1 MAISRMQEPRQL
13 YGLGS
18 LVKKITRPIKK
29 IVKSPI
35 GKAALIGLGGYAL
48 GGGFGASGF
57 KFANIPGFTAGKNFL
72 MGSPLGYKTASGS
85 VARSG
90 GLFSKLKGLSGSTKG
105 ILGLGAGAGL
115 LGGLFAKQPEE
126 TEEEYQARIQQLGPY
141 LKQYYSNVGDTFG
154 DQAVSPQEV
163 EDFVTSQS
171 IEYQGAKDGGIMG
184 YKDGGITFKEY
195 LEGRGKEE
203 KRNTREKLFKDYEE
217 FKRRQKVQ
225 EQKTMAAEGG
235 IIGAGGVTAEE
246 MKKIKKSSEYKGWKR
261 MYNMNADAAAEHP
274 RHSEFL
280 NVLKKVKKA
289 EGGIIMADVDE
300 MEVGPKG
307 KTALEESMEV
317 EPAMEDVKPTGLEA
331 LKKTLT
337 QIAMTLYKV
346 ATPMGMSFKMAKA
359 MYNRLPDISKQ
370 AVDDMGREMRSGMKA
385 SLDPVGMLDRKGEDD
400 EEVSETLI
408 MVEGKKDGGIMN
420 LGGKEMDLR
429 GGGFVPL
436 GKKERAD
443 DVPARLSKNEFVF
456 TADAVRAAGGG
467 SVKKGAQRMYDT
479 MKSLENRIR

>member
-29 IVKSPI
+29 VIKSPI

-48 GGGFGASGF
+48 GGGFGAGGF
-57 KFANIPGFTAGKNFL
+57 KFGNIPGFTAGKNFL

-90 GLFSKLKGLSGSTKG
+90 GLFSKLKGLSGTTKG

-126 TEEEYQARIQQLGPY
+126 SEEEYQARIEQLGPY

-171 IEYQGAKDGGIMG
+171 IEYQGAKDGGIIG
-184 YKDGGITFKEY
+184 KKKKEKDKSIKEKILPKKKKDR
-195 LEGRGKEE
+195 LEELRKE
-203 KRNTREKLFKDYEE
+203 L
-217 FKRRQKVQ
+217 
-225 EQKTMAAEGG
+225 
-235 IIGAGGVTAEE
+235 
-246 MKKIKKSSEYKGWKR
+246 
-261 MYNMNADAAAEHP
+261 NMQ
-274 RHSEFL
+274 
-280 NVLKKVKKA
+280 

-307 KTALEESMEV
+307 KTAIEESMEV
-317 EPAMEDVKPTGLEA
+317 EPNMEDVKPTGLEA

-370 AVDDMGREMRSGMKA
+370 AVDDMGREMRSGMKD

-429 GGGFVPL
+429 GGGFVPI

-467 SVKKGAQRMYDT
+467 SGKKGAQRMYDT
-479 MKSLENRIR
+479 MKSLENRIK

>member
-35 GKAALIGLGGYAL
+35 GKAALLAGGAYLAGGGGMPSFLGGKGLGG
-48 GGGFGASGF
+48 FSF
-57 KFANIPGFTAGKNFL
+57 NKIPGFLKAKNF
-72 MGSPLGYKTASGS
+72 MLGAPQDFG
-85 VARSG
+85 RSAG
-90 GLFSKLKGLSGSTKG
+90 FLDKIKGLGGAG
-105 ILGLGAGAGL
+105 ILGIGAGAGL
-115 LGGLFAKQPEE
+115 LGSLFSKQEDE
-126 TEEEYQARIQQLGPY
+126 TEEEFQARIQQLGPY
-141 LKQYYSNVGDTFG
+141 LRQYYGNVGDTFG

-184 YKDGGITFKEY
+184 YKSGGKICLPKDNPRVKDI
-195 LEGRGKEE
+195 LEGQR
-203 KRNTREKLFKDYEE
+203 
-217 FKRRQKVQ
+217 
-225 EQKTMAAEGG
+225 A
-235 IIGAGGVTAEE
+235 TAE
-246 MKKIKKSSEYKGWKR
+246 
-261 MYNMNADAAAEHP
+261 
-274 RHSEFL
+274 
-280 NVLKKVKKA
+280 

-307 KTALEESMEV
+307 KEEVMEESM
-317 EPAMEDVKPTGLEA
+317 MEDVRPTGLE
-331 LKKTLT
+331 KVGKTLMD
-337 QIAMTLYKV
+337 IATTLYKV
-346 ATPMGMSFKMAKA
+346 ATPMGMSYRMAKA
-359 MYNRLPDISKQ
+359 MYDRLPDISKQ
-370 AVDDMGREMRSGMKA
+370 TVDDMGKEMKEGLMA
-385 SLDPVGMLDRKGEDD
+385 SLDPVDMLDRKKVKEILERRKKEELEGEDD

-467 SVKKGAQRMYDT
+467 SVKKGAQKMYDT
-479 MKSLENRIR
+479 MKSLENRIK

>member
-48 GGGFGASGF
+48 GGGFGAGGF
-57 KFANIPGFTAGKNFL
+57 KFGNIPGFTTGKNFL
-72 MGSPLGYKTASGS
+72 FGSPLGYKTASGS
-85 VARSG
+85 VARSA
-90 GLFSKLKGLSGSTKG
+90 GLFSKLKGLGGAG
-105 ILGLGAGAGL
+105 ILGIGAGAGL
-115 LGGLFAKQPEE
+115 LGGLFAKQEDE
-126 TEEEYQARIQQLGPY
+126 TEEEYQARIEQLGPY

-154 DQAVSPQEV
+154 DQAVSPGEV

-195 LEGRGKEE
+195 LEGRGKKE
-203 KRNTREKLFKDYEE
+203 KRNTREKLLNDFKE
-217 FKRRQKVQ
+217 FKRRRKVADQ
-225 EQKTMAAEGG
+225 RTMAE
-235 IIGAGGVTAEE
+235 
-246 MKKIKKSSEYKGWKR
+246 
-261 MYNMNADAAAEHP
+261 D
-274 RHSEFL
+274 
-280 NVLKKVKKA
+280 
-289 EGGIIMADVDE
+289 GGIIMADVDE

-307 KTALEESMEV
+307 KEEVMEESM
-317 EPAMEDVKPTGLEA
+317 MEDVRPSGLEKVA
-331 LKKTLT
+331 STLVD
-337 QIAMTLYKV
+337 IATTLYKV
-346 ATPMGMSFKMAKA
+346 ATPMGMSYKMARA
-359 MYNRLPDISKQ
+359 MYDRLPDISKQ
-370 AVDDMGREMRSGMKA
+370 AVDDMGKEMQG
-385 SLDPVGMLDRKGEDD
+385 GDD
-400 EEVSETLI
+400 EEMSETLI

-429 GGGFVPL
+429 SGGFVPL

-467 SVKKGAQRMYDT
+467 SVKKGAQKMYDT

>member
-29 IVKSPI
+29 VIKSPI
-35 GKAALIGLGGYAL
+35 GKAALLGLGAYGLGGAL
-48 GGGFGASGF
+48 GGGGGLGNFRMLGSKFGSLFGGKALSPNAMGG
-57 KFANIPGFTAGKNFL
+57 KAPGFGNFL
-72 MGSPLGYKTASGS
+72 SRAFGGAKSAL
-85 VARSG
+85 G
-90 GLFSKLKGLSGSTKG
+90 GLGTKG
-105 ILGLGAGAGL
+105 ILGIGAGAGL

-154 DQAVSPQEV
+154 DQAVSPGEV

-203 KRNTREKLFKDYEE
+203 KRNTREKLLNDFKE
-217 FKRRQKVQ
+217 FKRRRKVADQ
-225 EQKTMAAEGG
+225 RTMAE
-235 IIGAGGVTAEE
+235 
-246 MKKIKKSSEYKGWKR
+246 
-261 MYNMNADAAAEHP
+261 
-274 RHSEFL
+274 
-280 NVLKKVKKA
+280 

-307 KTALEESMEV
+307 KEEVMEESM
-317 EPAMEDVKPTGLEA
+317 MEDVRPSGLEKVA
-331 LKKTLT
+331 STLVD
-337 QIAMTLYKV
+337 IATTLYKV
-346 ATPMGMSFKMAKA
+346 ATPMGMSYKMARA
-359 MYNRLPDISKQ
+359 MYDRLPDISKQ
-370 AVDDMGREMRSGMKA
+370 AVDDMGKEMQG
-385 SLDPVGMLDRKGEDD
+385 GDD
-400 EEVSETLI
+400 EEISETLI

-429 GGGFVPL
+429 SGGFVPL

-467 SVKKGAQRMYDT
+467 SVKKGAQKMYDT

>member
-18 LVKKITRPIKK
+18 FVKKITRPIKK
-29 IVKSPI
+29 VIKSPI
-35 GKAALIGLGGYAL
+35 GKAALGAAAIYGL
-48 GGGFGASGF
+48 GGGFGGGF
-57 KFANIPGFTAGKNFL
+57 KFGNIPGFTTGKNFL
-72 MGSPLGYKTASGS
+72 FGSPLGYKTASGS
-85 VARSG
+85 VARSA
-90 GLFSKLKGLSGSTKG
+90 GLFSKLKGLSGTTKG

-115 LGGLFAKQPEE
+115 LGGLFSKQEDE
-126 TEEEYQARIQQLGPY
+126 TEEEYQARIEQLGPY

-171 IEYQGAKDGGIMG
+171 IEYQGAKDGGLMG
-184 YKDGGITFKEY
+184 YED
-195 LEGRGKEE
+195 
-203 KRNTREKLFKDYEE
+203 
-217 FKRRQKVQ
+217 
-225 EQKTMAAEGG
+225 
-235 IIGAGGVTAEE
+235 
-246 MKKIKKSSEYKGWKR
+246 
-261 MYNMNADAAAEHP
+261 
-274 RHSEFL
+274 
-280 NVLKKVKKA
+280 
-289 EGGIIMADVDE
+289 GGIIMADVDE

-307 KTALEESMEV
+307 KTAIEESMEI
-317 EPAMEDVKPTGLEA
+317 EPNMEDVKPTGLEA

-370 AVDDMGREMRSGMKA
+370 AVDDMGREMRSGMT
-385 SLDPVGMLDRKGEDD
+385 DPVSMLDQKGGDD
-400 EEVSETLI
+400 EEMSETLI

-429 GGGFVPL
+429 SGGFVPL

-467 SVKKGAQRMYDT
+467 SVKKGAQKMYDT
-479 MKSLENRIR
+479 MKNLENRIR

>member
-35 GKAALIGLGGYAL
+35 GKAALLGLGAYGL
-48 GGGFGASGF
+48 GGGFGAGGF
-57 KFANIPGFTAGKNFL
+57 KFGNIAPKFGSMFGGIKSKLLGVPGADEFGGS
-72 MGSPLGYKTASGS
+72 MGLLRKLGLTKGGFGS
-85 VARSG
+85 LG
-90 GLFSKLKGLSGSTKG
+90 GLTTKG
-105 ILGLGAGAGL
+105 ILGAGGVAGL
-115 LGGLFAKQPEE
+115 LGGLFSKQEDE
-126 TEEEYQARIQQLGPY
+126 TEEEFQARIEQLGPY
-141 LKQYYSNVGDTFG
+141 LRQYYSNVGDTFG
-154 DQAVSPQEV
+154 DQAVSPGEV

-195 LEGRGKEE
+195 LEGREKES
-203 KRNTREKLFKDYEE
+203 KQRTRDQLLDDYKE
-217 FKRRQKVQ
+217 FKRRRKVADQ
-225 EQKTMAAEGG
+225 RTMAE
-235 IIGAGGVTAEE
+235 
-246 MKKIKKSSEYKGWKR
+246 
-261 MYNMNADAAAEHP
+261 D
-274 RHSEFL
+274 
-280 NVLKKVKKA
+280 
-289 EGGIIMADVDE
+289 GGIIMADVDE
-300 MEVGPKG
+300 MKVGPKG
-307 KTALEESMEV
+307 KTSIEESMEV
-317 EPAMEDVKPTGLEA
+317 EPNMEDVKPTGLEA
-331 LKKTLT
+331 LKRTLT

>member
-35 GKAALIGLGGYAL
+35 GKAALLAGGAYLAGGGGMPSFLGGKGLGG
-48 GGGFGASGF
+48 FSF
-57 KFANIPGFTAGKNFL
+57 NKIPGFLKAKNF
-72 MGSPLGYKTASGS
+72 MLGAPQDFG
-85 VARSG
+85 RSAG
-90 GLFSKLKGLSGSTKG
+90 FLDKIKGLGGAG
-105 ILGLGAGAGL
+105 ILGIGAGAGL
-115 LGGLFAKQPEE
+115 LGSLFSKQEDE
-126 TEEEYQARIQQLGPY
+126 SEEEYQARIEQLGPY

-154 DQAVSPQEV
+154 DKAVSPQEV

-184 YKDGGITFKEY
+184 YKSGGKICLPKDNPRVKDI
-195 LEGRGKEE
+195 LEGQR
-203 KRNTREKLFKDYEE
+203 
-217 FKRRQKVQ
+217 
-225 EQKTMAAEGG
+225 A
-235 IIGAGGVTAEE
+235 TAE
-246 MKKIKKSSEYKGWKR
+246 
-261 MYNMNADAAAEHP
+261 D
-274 RHSEFL
+274 
-280 NVLKKVKKA
+280 
-289 EGGIIMADVDE
+289 GGIIMADVDE

-307 KTALEESMEV
+307 KTAIEESMEI
-317 EPAMEDVKPTGLEA
+317 EPNMEDVKPTGLEA

-370 AVDDMGREMRSGMKA
+370 AVDDMGREMRSGMT
-385 SLDPVGMLDRKGEDD
+385 DPVSMLDQKGGDD
-400 EEVSETLI
+400 EEISETLI

-429 GGGFVPL
+429 SGGFVPL

-467 SVKKGAQRMYDT
+467 SVKKGAQKMYDT

>member
-35 GKAALIGLGGYAL
+35 GKAALLGLGAYGL
-48 GGGFGASGF
+48 GGGFGAGGF
-57 KFANIPGFTAGKNFL
+57 KFGNIAPKFGSMFGGIKSKLLGVPGADEFGGS
-72 MGSPLGYKTASGS
+72 MGLLRKLGLTKGGFGS
-85 VARSG
+85 LG
-90 GLFSKLKGLSGSTKG
+90 GLTTKG
-105 ILGLGAGAGL
+105 ILGAGGVAGL
-115 LGGLFAKQPEE
+115 LGGLFSKQEDE
-126 TEEEYQARIQQLGPY
+126 TEEEFQARIEQLGPY
-141 LKQYYSNVGDTFG
+141 LRQYYGNVGDTFG
-154 DQAVSPQEV
+154 DQKLDPNEL

-203 KRNTREKLFKDYEE
+203 KRNTREKLLNDFKE
-217 FKRRQKVQ
+217 FKRRRKVADQ
-225 EQKTMAAEGG
+225 RNMAE
-235 IIGAGGVTAEE
+235 
-246 MKKIKKSSEYKGWKR
+246 
-261 MYNMNADAAAEHP
+261 D
-274 RHSEFL
+274 
-280 NVLKKVKKA
+280 
-289 EGGIIMADVDE
+289 GGIIMADVDE

-307 KTALEESMEV
+307 KEEVMEESM
-317 EPAMEDVKPTGLEA
+317 MEDVRPSGLEKVA
-331 LKKTLT
+331 STLVD
-337 QIAMTLYKV
+337 IATTLYKV
-346 ATPMGMSFKMAKA
+346 ATPMGMSYKMARA
-359 MYNRLPDISKQ
+359 MYDRLPDISKQ
-370 AVDDMGREMRSGMKA
+370 AVDDMGKEMQG
-385 SLDPVGMLDRKGEDD
+385 GDD
-400 EEVSETLI
+400 EEMSETMI

-467 SVKKGAQRMYDT
+467 SVKKGAQKMYDT